1 MTPSHGVLN
10 RCLTIRLFAA
20 RRSRL
25 SDDDDEFIVPD
36 DSEDDAASR
45 SSRVSKRSSRIS
57 LLSDDDDEE
66 ENPRTQKPKGTAARP
81 SLKKVHAASGSGN
94 TSTNNFLTAAE
105 QRAQATKDVK
115 KSQEDPFSF
124 LQDIRDVWIH
134 LNLLPKARSDAR
146 LRFRR
151 KTVSDLV
158 NLVMTL
164 EHCMS
169 LRKLGMISA
178 LLRNRCSTPLFKPG
192 I

>member
-1 MTPSHGVLN
+1 
-10 RCLTIRLFAA
+10 LTTGLFAA
-20 RRSRL
+20 RSSRA

-66 ENPRTQKPKGTAARP
+66 ENARTQKPKKSLGTAARP
-81 SLKKVHAASGSGN
+81 SLKKAHATSGSGN
-94 TSTNNFLTAAE
+94 ASTNNFLTAAE
-105 QRAQATKDVK
+105 QRAQATKDEK

-124 LQDIRDVWIH
+124 LVDVRDVWISRRFV
-134 LNLLPKARSDAR
+134 PKARSDAH

-151 KTVSDLV
+151 KTVSDLG

-164 EHCMS
+164 GHCSS
-169 LRKLGMISA
+169 LRKLGMTSA
-178 LLRNRCSTPLFKPG
+178 LSRNRCSNVLIQTWNMINFLF
-192 I
+192 